1 MYGSGEPDTIGV
13 VCFLIV
19 VIPDRKKK
27 KRKTGKKFEYFFT
40 SPVRCYLKTRLTY
53 II

>member
-27 KRKTGKKFEYFFT
+27 KREKQEKNLSAF
-40 SPVRCYLKTRLTY
+40 LLHQ
-53 II
+53 